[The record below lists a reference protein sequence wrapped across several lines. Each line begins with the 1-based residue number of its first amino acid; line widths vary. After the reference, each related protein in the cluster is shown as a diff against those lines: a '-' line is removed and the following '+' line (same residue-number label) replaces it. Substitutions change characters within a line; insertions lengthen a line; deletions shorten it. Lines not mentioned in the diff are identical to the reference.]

1 MKLVEKHLFLI
12 ATEVHGI
19 SEIEIKDKGRWD
31 VPNEIS
37 YSKLQMVLDSLCSG
51 KPMGPCIERE
61 VVTGKWVPTRGWVC
75 GNCNHGLHGYPRFCG
90 MCGGR
95 VHYEKRDDAPK
106 AVLDWSGTQG

>member
-1 MKLVEKHLFLI
+1 MKLTEKHLFLI

-37 YSKLQMVLDSLCSG
+37 YSKLQVVLDSLCSG
-51 KPMGPCIERE
+51 EPMGPCIERE
-61 VVTGKWVPTRGWVC
+61 TVTGKWVPTRGWVC
-75 GNCNHGLHGYPRFCG
+75 ANCNYDLHGYPRFCG

-95 VHYEKRDDAPK
+95 VHYEKREDAPK
-106 AVLDWSGTQG
+106 AVLG

>member
-1 MKLVEKHLFLI
+1 MELTEKHLVLI

-19 SEIEIKDKGRWD
+19 SEIQIKDKGRWD

-51 KPMGPCIERE
+51 EPMGPCIERE
-61 VVTGKWVPTRGWVC
+61 VVTGKWVSTRGWVC
-75 GNCNHGLHGYPRFCG
+75 GNCNHDLHVYPRFCG

-95 VHYEKRDDAPK
+95 VHYEKREDAPK
-106 AVLDWSGTQG
+106 AVLD